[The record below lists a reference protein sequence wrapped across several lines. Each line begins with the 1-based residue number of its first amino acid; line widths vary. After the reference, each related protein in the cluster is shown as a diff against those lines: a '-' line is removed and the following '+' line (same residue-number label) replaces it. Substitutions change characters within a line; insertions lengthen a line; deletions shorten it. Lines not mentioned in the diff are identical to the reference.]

1 MRIGYA
7 CLTVGVPA
15 TEIKSCRIKNADE
28 NRLYE
33 ITDNNLKSLEHMLE
47 YNIDNDITL
56 YRISSDI
63 IPFGSSPVNTLQWW
77 DIFERQFNKLS
88 NIIYKHNIRVSM
100 HPGQY
105 TVLNSPN
112 TEVVK
117 RAVIDLDYHTRVL
130 ETLKTGAD
138 KKIILHIGGV
148 YQDKEQAIK
157 RFMLNYDKL
166 EDRIKQRL
174 VIENDDKSYNI
185 SDVLFISRNC
195 RIPVVFDNLH
205 HKVNPPELSMEDE
218 YWINECRNTWQ
229 DKDGTQKIHY
239 SQQEPGKLPGSHSSS
254 INIDEFI
261 KFFNKLGRDDLDIM
275 LEVKDKNLSAVE
287 CIKKLYLLG
296 IL

>member
-77 DIFERQFNKLS
+77 DVFERQFNKLS
-88 NIIYKHNIRVSM
+88 DIIYKHNIRVSM

-117 RAVIDLDYHTRVL
+117 
-130 ETLKTGAD
+130 
-138 KKIILHIGGV
+138 
-148 YQDKEQAIK
+148 EQ
-157 RFMLNYDKL
+157 
-166 EDRIKQRL
+166 
-174 VIENDDKSYNI
+174 
-185 SDVLFISRNC
+185 
-195 RIPVVFDNLH
+195 
-205 HKVNPPELSMEDE
+205 
-218 YWINECRNTWQ
+218 
-229 DKDGTQKIHY
+229 
-239 SQQEPGKLPGSHSSS
+239 
-254 INIDEFI
+254 
-261 KFFNKLGRDDLDIM
+261 
-275 LEVKDKNLSAVE
+275 
-287 CIKKLYLLG
+287 
-296 IL
+296 